1 MTDKKRGYRDSLIRQ
16 PGMFRHLIAII
27 SLGISMAFLSMPDT
41 AQAQSYRFN
50 SVSVEGNQ
58 RIETGTI
65 LSYAGIARGESVS
78 AAELNDAYQRIL
90 GSGLFE
96 TVVIEPRGST
106 LAISVKEYPTIN
118 RISFEG
124 NKRLKDKDLASYI
137 KSKSRLV
144 FSPTQAERDAE
155 TIAEAYN
162 QNGRLGARVNPKII
176 RRSENRVD
184 LVFEI
189 FEGGNVEVQRIGFV
203 GNKAFSDRRL
213 RRVLETKQAGL
224 LRALVK
230 KDTFLEDRLQFDKQV
245 LRDFYM
251 SRGYVDFRITNANAE
266 LARDRDGYFLTFNV
280 EEGQQFRFG
289 EVTTTSEMD
298 GVDAEEFQKI
308 LKVRPGLVYSPTH
321 VERSIARMER
331 LASKKGIDF
340 LRVQPKITR
349 NDRDLTLDVEFVLT
363 KGPRIFVERI
373 DIQGNATTLD
383 RVIRRQFK
391 TAEGDP
397 FNPRDIREAAERIR
411 ALGFFSKADV
421 EAREGSS
428 PQQVV
433 VGVNVEEAPT
443 GSLSFGGTYS
453 TKGGLGLVLQFS
465 EKNFLGRG
473 QEVKAT
479 ISGATDNRNYGL
491 YFAEPAFLG
500 RNVKFTFD
508 IGYFETD
515 NFNALYNT
523 SQAHF
528 SPGLEF
534 PISENARF
542 GVNYRYTRSDIT
554 DYTGAGGV
562 FTAEQARG
570 LQDSSSF
577 GYNFSY
583 DTRRTGLN
591 PDAGVLLE
599 FSQDFAGVGGDLD
612 FTRSKARAVAQTKVM
627 NGEVTLRATLAGG
640 VIQFRGGGASRVT
653 ERFLYD
659 SDIVRG
665 FQYDGIGPREYVA
678 GTVNDALGGNM
689 FATAKFEAEF
699 PLGLPEE
706 YGIHGGVFYDI
717 GNVWGLDAATKAA
730 GGGNILYANGS
741 PRQVAGLSIF
751 WKTPVGPLRL
761 NWTKALK
768 KEQFDVE
775 QQFELTI
782 SADF

>member
-1 MTDKKRGYRDSLIRQ
+1 
-16 PGMFRHLIAII
+16 
-27 SLGISMAFLSMPDT
+27 MAFLALPEM

-50 SVSVEGNQ
+50 SVSVEGNK

-65 LSYAGIARGESVS
+65 LSYAGIARGQTVS
-78 AAELNDAYQRIL
+78 AAELNDAYQRVL

-96 TVVIEPRGST
+96 TVTMEPRGSR
-106 LAISVKEYPTIN
+106 LDIRVNEYPTIN

-124 NKRLKDKDLASYI
+124 NKRLKDKDLAGFI

-144 FSPTQAERDAE
+144 FNPTQAERDAE

-203 GNKAFSDRRL
+203 GNKAFSDGRL

-224 LRALVK
+224 LRALIK
-230 KDTFLEDRLQFDKQV
+230 KDTFVEDRLQFDQQV
-245 LRDFYM
+245 LRDFYL
-251 SRGYVDFRITNANAE
+251 SRGYVDFRITNTNAE
-266 LARDRDGYFLTFNV
+266 LARDRNGYFLTFNV

-289 EVTTTSEMD
+289 EITTTSEMD
-298 GVDAEEFQKI
+298 GVDADEFQKI
-308 LKVRPGLVYSPTH
+308 LKVRPGIVYSPSH
-321 VERSIARMER
+321 VERSIARMEQ

-349 NDRDLTLDVEFVLT
+349 NDRDLTLDVDFVLT

-383 RVIRRQFK
+383 RVVRRQFK

-479 ISGATDNRNYGL
+479 VSGATDNRNYGL

-500 RNVKFTFD
+500 RDVKFIFD
-508 IGYFETD
+508 IGYYETD
-515 NFNALYNT
+515 NYNALYDT
-523 SQAHF
+523 SQVHF
-528 SPGLEF
+528 SPSLEF

-542 GVNYRYTRSDIT
+542 GINYKFNRSDINH
-554 DYTGAGGV
+554 YTGAGAVIGN
-562 FTAEQARG
+562 EQGRG
-570 LQDSSSF
+570 LQDASSI
-577 GYNFSY
+577 GYSFSY
-583 DTRRTGLN
+583 DTRRSGFN

-599 FSQDFAGVGGDLD
+599 FGQDFAGAGGDLK
-612 FTRSKARAVAQTKVM
+612 FSRSKARAVAQTKVL
-627 NGEVTLRATLAGG
+627 NGEVTLRASLAGG
-640 VIQFRGGGASRVT
+640 VIQFRGGGSSRVT

-659 SDIVRG
+659 DDIIRG
-665 FQYDGIGPREYVA
+665 FQYDGIGPREYLA

-689 FATAKFEAEF
+689 FATARFEAEF

-706 YGIHGGVFYDI
+706 YGIHGGLFYDI
-717 GNVWGLDAATKAA
+717 GNVWGLDAATKALS
-730 GGGNILYANGS
+730 GNIEYANGS
-741 PRQVAGLSIF
+741 ARHVAGISIF

-768 KEQFDVE
+768 KEPHDVE